1 MGQREINKKLKE
13 MDIKFGDNNEA
24 IGKNLI
30 EDYLDM
36 PLRNYKDKYA
46 TFDFFNTDLKVIVEL
61 KSRRNSSQKY
71 KTQLIGKNKFDKAKV
86 KISEGYK
93 VYFFWLLQD
102 GLYVYE
108 VNKNQNFETTYL
120 GNYARN
126 DKSKELILI
135 PNLVLKKTI
144 PKEERTTEDKNKVE
158 PYILKWD

>member
-13 MDIKFGDNNEA
+13 MDIIFGDDNEA

-30 EDYLDM
+30 EDYLGM

-46 TFDFFNTDLKVIVEL
+46 TFDFFNIDMKVIVEL

-71 KTQLIGKNKFDKAKV
+71 KTQLIGKNKWDKAKEKV
-86 KISEGYK
+86 CEGYK
-93 VYFFWLLQD
+93 VYFFWLLSD

-108 VNKNQNFETTYL
+108 VNKNQVFETTYL

-126 DKSKELILI
+126 DKPKELILI
-135 PNLVLKKTI
+135 PNIVLKKTI
-144 PKEERTTEDKNKVE
+144 PQEERTTEVKKVE
-158 PYILKWD
+158 PYIVKWD

>member
-13 MDIKFGDNNEA
+13 MDIIFGDDNEA
-24 IGKNLI
+24 
-30 EDYLDM
+30 
-36 PLRNYKDKYA
+36 
-46 TFDFFNTDLKVIVEL
+46 
-61 KSRRNSSQKY
+61 
-71 KTQLIGKNKFDKAKV
+71 IGKNKFDKAKV